1 MHREVNQTMKMLHLA
16 MKSLLINEKEEFLIL
31 RVYIFNNLNLRN
43 YTL

>member
-1 MHREVNQTMKMLHLA
+1 MKMLHLT